1 MSWYGGWR
9 PYVPV
14 AQRKAQ
20 AVAYAAKLAKKE
32 KRTPAPVQIAG
43 RVIAQSFWGQAWCQ
57 NLEQYSDFANRL
69 PRGRTYA
76 RNGSIV
82 DLQIKSG
89 RIEAI
94 VGGSEIYRV
103 KIDIKTLPAP
113 LWKRIKQDCAQSIQ
127 SLIDLL
133 QARFSEGVMGRL
145 TQPGDGLFPKP
156 AEIAIHCSCPD
167 YAYLCKHAAAVLYGV
182 GARLDTAPEMLF
194 TLRHVDHLEL
204 ISHAAEAESLDRR
217 LSGSASSTLA
227 GADLGEVFGIELDTG
242 SAARPASA
250 KQEQAPLA
258 EPPPENSARSNSTSA
273 AARRRQRR
281 AEFSDEI
288 LKKKPSRKTAAVSPA
303 ISRRASNAPAVKIPP
318 SRKARTRKRKVL
330 QSSS

>member
-20 AVAYAAKLAKKE
+20 ALAYAAKLAKKE
-32 KRTPAPVQIAG
+32 KRTPAPVQIVG

-57 NLEQYSDFANRL
+57 NLEHYSDFANRL

-76 RNGSIV
+76 RNGSIA

-94 VGGSEIYRV
+94 VGGSEIYRI
-103 KIDIKTLPAP
+103 KIDIKTLPTP
-113 LWKRIKQDCAQSIQ
+113 LWKRIKQDCAQSIL

-194 TLRHVDHLEL
+194 TLRQVDHLEL

-217 LSGSASSTLA
+217 LSGSASTLA

-242 SAARPASA
+242 SGARPANA
-250 KQEQAPLA
+250 KQEQAVPA
-258 EPPPENSARSNSTSA
+258 EPPPENPARSKSTSA
-273 AARRRQRR
+273 AARRRHRR
-281 AEFSDEI
+281 AEFSDAI
-288 LKKKPSRKTAAVSPA
+288 LKKPSRKTATVTPA
-303 ISRRASNAPAVKIPP
+303 ISRRASTAPAVKVPP
-318 SRKARTRKRKVL
+318 SRKASRRKGKVL